1 MSARRRCR
9 MWLAFVPA
17 AALLVAACAK
27 DWVAPSGGPIERPSK
42 FFVSAFEP
50 APGAQMI
57 DPALGVQLKRR
68 MSGLTDQA
76 VAIETGQRVSAAFF
90 AQFVAALRSAGL
102 PAEPGSADNMLANTN
117 AVVVEGEIRSLGE
130 DELRQRRQS
139 GFGAGRIRIV
149 AEAKLVYR
157 ADIQSKPLITFT
169 AEDQASAR
177 PPAPARVAPPPAGAP
192 EQLSP
197 DVEAHVRRV
206 AQAAADRITDYAR
219 QQNWIKVAPVSPVA
233 APAPRRRERP
243 SPGKAQPV

>member
-1 MSARRRCR
+1 MSARRPRWMR
-9 MWLAFVPA
+9 LAFVPA
-17 AALLVAACAK
+17 AALLVGACAK

-42 FFVSAFEP
+42 VFVSAFEP
-50 APGAQMI
+50 ASGAQMV
-57 DPALGVQLKRR
+57 DPVLGVQLKRR
-68 MSGLTDQA
+68 MRGLTDQA

-117 AVVVEGEIRSLGE
+117 AVVVEGAIRSLGE

-177 PPAPARVAPPPAGAP
+177 APAPTRAAPPPAGAP

-206 AQAAADRITDYAR
+206 AQAAADRIIDYAR
-219 QQNWIKVAPVSPVA
+219 QQNWIKAVPAAAPA
-233 APAPRRRERP
+233 ASPAPRRR
-243 SPGKAQPV
+243 